1 MILGIVSFYLK
12 NINMIDFSKKN
23 VVITGAGGKIG
34 YKLSSYFY
42 EQNANLILIEKN
54 SDKII
59 FLKNKF
65 KKSNIYNCDL
75 EKLSSIKNALKKI
88 KKNFSIIDTII
99 HTASLVGTSNLT
111 GWNTKFS
118 NQNISNF
125 NKNFKINVCSIFF
138 IVQQLEK
145 NLNKSKNPS
154 IINIGSIYGQ
164 KTPDWSI
171 YKNTNINNPAGYSTT
186 KAALLYLTKWL
197 AKTVSPKIRFNMISP
212 GGIEGNQSK
221 IFKNKYIEKV
231 PLKRMTAVEDLI
243 GPTIFLSS
251 EMSKYIT
258 GQNIIVDGGFT
269 L

>member
-1 MILGIVSFYLK
+1 MISGIVSFYLK

-23 VVITGAGGKIG
+23 IIITGAGGKIG
-34 YKLSSYFY
+34 FELSSYFY
-42 EQNANLILIEKN
+42 HQNANLILIEKN
-54 SDKII
+54 SDKLIS
-59 FLKNKF
+59 LKNKF

-75 EKLSSIKNALKKI
+75 EKLSSIKNTLKKI
-88 KKNFSIIDTII
+88 NKSFSVIDTII
-99 HTASLVGTSNLT
+99 HTASLVGTSELI

-118 NQNISNF
+118 NQSISNF
-125 NKNFKINVCSIFF
+125 DKSFKINVSSIFF
-138 IVQQLEK
+138 IVQQLQK

-154 IINIGSIYGQ
+154 IINIGSIYG
-164 KTPDWSI
+164 KITPDWSM

-197 AKTVSPKIRFNMISP
+197 AKTVSPKIRCNMISP
-212 GGIEGNQSK
+212 GGLEGNQSK
-221 IFKNKYIEKV
+221 LFKKKYINKV
-231 PLKRMTAVEDLI
+231 PLKRMTTAKDLI

-258 GQNIIVDGGFT
+258 GQNIFVDGGFS